1 MIFGKK
7 KRKEKSPRE
16 EKKQSP
22 PGKNKNL
29 ASRIASLF
37 KKDGETEAFYEDLE
51 DLLIESD
58 MGGTVTMEISS
69 DLRSRVKK
77 NKISDQEGII
87 RELRTLVAESV
98 KEDFF
103 EPEEGKLNLF
113 LILGVNGVGKT
124 TSIAKMAR
132 HYKNRGVKDI
142 VLAAADTFRAGAI
155 DQLKIQG
162 ERTGCRVVAQQPGSD
177 PGAVIFDTISSAK
190 SRGEKLILADTAGR
204 MHNKKNLVLELE
216 KIDKVIKNNLGDGVY
231 KKILVIDATTGQ
243 NGMQQAEIFHEA
255 VGVDGIVMT
264 KYDSTARG
272 GLLVSICRRLGIPFL
287 FLGRGEGL
295 DDLTPFDKE
304 VYLSELIS
312 LEGE

>member
-7 KRKEKSPRE
+7 KKKEETLPENTQSAPRGKS
-16 EKKQSP
+16 
-22 PGKNKNL
+22 KNL
-29 ASRIASLF
+29 ASRIVSLF
-37 KKDGETEAFYEDLE
+37 KKDGDTEAFYEDLE

-58 MGGTVTMEISS
+58 MGGTVTMEIS
-69 DLRSRVKK
+69 DELQNRVKK
-77 NKISDQEGII
+77 SKITTQEGIVE
-87 RELRTLVAESV
+87 ELRSLIAESV
-98 KEDFF
+98 KQDFF
-103 EPEEGKLNLF
+103 EPEPDKLNLF

-132 HYKNRGVKDI
+132 HYKQKGVKDI

-162 ERTGCRVVAQQPGSD
+162 ERTDCRVVAQQPGSD

-190 SRGEKLILADTAGR
+190 SKGENLILADTAGR

-216 KIDKVIKNNLGDGVY
+216 KIDKVIRGNLGDGVY

-243 NGMQQAEIFHEA
+243 NGMQQAEVFHEA

-272 GLLVSICRRLGIPFL
+272 GLLVALCRRLNIPFL

-295 DDLTPFDKE
+295 DDLIPFDKD

-312 LEGE
+312 LDGE

>member
-1 MIFGKK
+1 MIFNRKK
-7 KRKEKSPRE
+7 KDET
-16 EKKQSP
+16 SP
-22 PGKNKNL
+22 PEAGKSAPRKNKNL

-37 KKDGETEAFYEDLE
+37 KKDGESEAFYEDLE

-58 MGGTVTMEISS
+58 MGGTVTMEIS
-69 DLRSRVKK
+69 DELRNRVRK
-77 NKISDQEGII
+77 NRIASQEGII
-87 RELRTLVAESV
+87 GELRNLMAESV
-98 KEDFF
+98 R
-103 EPEEGKLNLF
+103 EEHFAPDGEKLNLF

-132 HYKNRGVKDI
+132 HYKKQGFGEI

-162 ERTGCRVVAQQPGSD
+162 ERVGCRVVAQQPGSD
-177 PGAVIFDTISSAK
+177 PGAVIFDTIASAK

-216 KIDKVIKNNLGDGVY
+216 KIDKVIRNNLGDGVY

-243 NGMQQAEIFHEA
+243 NGLQQAEVFHEA
-255 VGVDGIVMT
+255 IGVDGIVMT

-272 GLLVSICRRLGIPFL
+272 GLLVSICRKLGIPFL

-295 DDLTPFDKE
+295 DDLIPFDRE

-312 LEGE
+312 LDGE

>member
-7 KRKEKSPRE
+7 NKKDSSPGGTGKNRT
-16 EKKQSP
+16 
-22 PGKNKNL
+22 GKNKNL
-29 ASRIASLF
+29 AARIASLF
-37 KKDGETEAFYEDLE
+37 MKDGQSEQFYEDLE

-58 MGGTVTMEISS
+58 MGGTVTMELS
-69 DLRSRVKK
+69 DELRGAVKRK
-77 NKISDQEGII
+77 KLGTQEEIVSEL
-87 RELRTLVAESV
+87 RELVAGSV
-98 KEDFF
+98 LSDFF
-103 EPEEGKLNLF
+103 DPPKDKLSLF

-132 HYKNRGVKDI
+132 HYQNKGIGPV

-177 PGAVIFDTISSAK
+177 PGAVIFDTINSAK
-190 SRGEKLILADTAGR
+190 SQGDKLILADTAGR

-216 KIDKVIKNNLGDGVY
+216 KIDKVIKGQLGDGMY
-231 KKILVIDATTGQ
+231 RKILVIDATTGQ
-243 NGMQQAEIFHEA
+243 NGLQQAETFHQA
-255 VGVDGIVMT
+255 IGVDGIVMT

-272 GLLVSICRRLGIPFL
+272 GLLVSICRKLKIPFL

-295 DDLTPFDKE
+295 DDLIPFDKD
-304 VYLSELIS
+304 VYLSELINP
-312 LEGE
+312 EGE

>member
-1 MIFGKK
+1 MIFGRKK
-7 KRKEKSPRE
+7 KEDNPSQLKT
-16 EKKQSP
+16 
-22 PGKNKNL
+22 GKNKNL

-37 KKDGETEAFYEDLE
+37 KKDGKSEAFYEDLE

-58 MGGTVTMEISS
+58 MGGTVTMELS
-69 DLRSRVKK
+69 DALKTAVNKKKLGSQEDILGELRSL
-77 NKISDQEGII
+77 ISESI
-87 RELRTLVAESV
+87 RSEYFGLD
-98 KEDFF
+98 KD
-103 EPEEGKLNLF
+103 KLNLF

-132 HYKNRGVKDI
+132 HYQNRENAEI
-142 VLAAADTFRAGAI
+142 VMAAADTFRAGAI

-177 PGAVIFDTISSAK
+177 PGAVIFDTIASAK
-190 SRGEKLILADTAGR
+190 TKGENLILADTAGR

-216 KIDKVIKNNLGDGVY
+216 KIDKVIRNNLDGGNY

-243 NGMQQAEIFHEA
+243 NGLQQAEVFNDAI
-255 VGVDGIVMT
+255 GVDGIVMT

-272 GLLVSICRRLGIPFL
+272 GLLVSICRKLKIPFL

-295 DDLTPFDKE
+295 DDLIPFDRE
-304 VYLSELIS
+304 IYLSELIS
-312 LEGE
+312 LDGE